1 MTRLYLIRHGE
12 TEWNRLEKT
21 QGCTDINLSE
31 NGYIQA
37 GKLARRL
44 LNEGI
49 ELVYSSD
56 LKRAYTT
63 ASIIAEQ
70 LNMGVYT
77 HPGLREMNFGCWEG
91 MDFHSIKREYT
102 ETHRLWVSSP
112 DKAIIPGAEE
122 LIEVQNRVTNAV
134 KGIVDL
140 NKGRRI
146 AVVSHGVTLKC
157 LIFGLLG
164 IELGN
169 LSKIR
174 LDNCSLSIVE
184 YRKGRYVLDL
194 MNDIC
199 HVVDELCQK
208 P

>member
-21 QGCTDINLSE
+21 QGCADIDLSE

-37 GKLARRL
+37 GRLARRL
-44 LNEGI
+44 LDEGI
-49 ELVYSSD
+49 EAVYSSD
-56 LKRAYTT
+56 LRRAFTT
-63 ASIIAEQ
+63 ARIIAEQ
-70 LNMGVYT
+70 LDIEVHT

-91 MDFHSIKREYT
+91 LDFHRIKKEYT
-102 ETHRLWVSSP
+102 EIHRLWLSSP

-122 LIEVQNRVTNAV
+122 LIEVQNRATDAV
-134 KGIVDL
+134 KGIVEL
-140 NKGRRI
+140 NRGRRI
-146 AVVSHGVTLKC
+146 AIVSHGVTLKC

-164 IELGN
+164 IDLGN

-174 LDNCSLSIVE
+174 LDNCSLTIIE
-184 YRKGRYVLDL
+184 YRNGRYVLDL

-199 HVVDELCQK
+199 HVAG
-208 P
+208 

>member
-21 QGCTDINLSE
+21 QGCTDIDLSE

-37 GKLARRL
+37 ERLARRL
-44 LNEGI
+44 LDEGI
-49 ELVYSSD
+49 ETVYSSD
-56 LKRAYTT
+56 LKRAFTT
-63 ASIIAEQ
+63 ARIIAEQ
-70 LNMGVYT
+70 LNIEVHT

-91 MDFHSIKREYT
+91 LDFHSIKREYT
-102 ETHRLWVSSP
+102 EIHRLWLSSP

-122 LIEVQNRVTNAV
+122 LIEVQNRVTKAV
-134 KGIVDL
+134 KSIVEL
-140 NKGRRI
+140 NRGGRI

-164 IELGN
+164 IDLGN

-174 LDNCSLSIVE
+174 LDNCSISIVE
-184 YRKGRYVLDL
+184 YRNGRYVHDL
-194 MNDIC
+194 MNTIC
-199 HVVDELCQK
+199 HVAE
-208 P
+208 

>member
-12 TEWNRLEKT
+12 TEWNKLEKT

-37 GKLARRL
+37 ERLARRL

-49 ELVYSSD
+49 DAVYTSD
-56 LKRAYTT
+56 LKRAYVT
-63 ASIIAEQ
+63 ARIIADQ
-70 LNMGVYT
+70 LNTEVFT

-91 MDFHSIKREYT
+91 LDFHSIKRDYT
-102 ETHRLWVSSP
+102 ETHRLWISSP
-112 DKAIIPGAEE
+112 DKAVIPGAEE
-122 LIEVQNRVTNAV
+122 LLEVQNRVTAAV
-134 KGIVDL
+134 QGIVSL
-140 NKGRRI
+140 NSGGRI
-146 AVVSHGVTLKC
+146 ALVSHGVTLKC

-164 IELGN
+164 IDLGN

-184 YRKGRYVLDL
+184 HRNGRYVLDL
-194 MNDIC
+194 MNDTC
-199 HVVDELCQK
+199 HVKE
-208 P
+208 